1 MAEAMTQ
8 DTANVNAYL
17 RTKVLTSTPEEL
29 RLLLL
34 DGALKF
40 ARQGRAAM
48 EAKDIQGT
56 YSGFSQCRNIVM
68 ELINSVRP
76 EIDPEL
82 AKKVTGLYTFIYSR
96 ILSASLEKN
105 FGAADEAI
113 KLLEY
118 ERETWVMLMD
128 KLATERAAAMTVR
141 TAAGGRPM
149 APIAIPAADRVPLSI
164 EG

>member
-1 MAEAMTQ
+1 MTQ
-8 DTANVNAYL
+8 DTANVNTYL

-34 DGALKF
+34 DGAMKF

-56 YSGFSQCRNIVM
+56 FSGFSQCRNIVM

-76 EIDPEL
+76 EIDPDL
-82 AKKVTGLYTFIYSR
+82 AKRVTSLYTFIYSR
-96 ILSASLEKN
+96 ILTASMEKN

-128 KLATERAAAMTVR
+128 KLAIERAAAMAVR
-141 TAAGGRPM
+141 TSVGGRP
-149 APIAIPAADRVPLSI
+149 AAAVAVPAASDRVPLSI
-164 EG
+164 E